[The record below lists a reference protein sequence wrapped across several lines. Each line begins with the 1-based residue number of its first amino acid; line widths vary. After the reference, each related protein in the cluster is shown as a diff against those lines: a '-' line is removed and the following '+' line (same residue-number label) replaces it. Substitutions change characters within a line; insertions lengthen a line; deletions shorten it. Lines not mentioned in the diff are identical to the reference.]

1 MSSNPIPL
9 PHNKQTTTSQQPVV
23 RVHSNISEP
32 SEPKSGTSNT
42 QKVHLISLGCPK
54 NRVDSE
60 VMVGKLYDGPYT
72 MVDDPELADV
82 VIVNTCSFIQPA
94 TEESIE
100 TILQMGQHKE
110 QAAKKGQKQK
120 LIVTGCMV
128 QRFGSALEEELP
140 EVDFFLG
147 TGEYHRIDTVIED
160 VFKRPLD
167 SQVRSYVDT
176 PMYIHDEMATRL
188 PSWKKHSAYLKI
200 SEGCN
205 HKCTFCIIP
214 TLRGKLRSRTMTSL
228 IEEAKNLVQLGVR
241 EINLVSQD
249 STAYGRDLSDGSN
262 LGELL
267 RGLAKIEDLRW
278 IRLHYAYPIGLPTGL
293 LEAIAEEEKVC
304 TYIDI
309 PLQHASGKM
318 LKSMK
323 RGVTRAGQERILDRI
338 RKAIPDVTIRTTFIV
353 GFPGETEDDF
363 NELCDF
369 VREQKFDRVGVFTY
383 CQEEGTAAY
392 ELTEQVDE
400 ATKNER
406 QRRLMTVQAA
416 ISKKQLGRHIG
427 KKMLVLVDGP
437 SEDHEWVKVGRLET
451 QAPDVDGVVFLDEA
465 PEWVEAGMFVEVEI
479 TQVSNYDLVGV
490 VLSEGPV

>member
-1 MSSNPIPL
+1 M
-9 PHNKQTTTSQQPVV
+9 
-23 RVHSNISEP
+23 
-32 SEPKSGTSNT
+32 
-42 QKVHLISLGCPK
+42 
-54 NRVDSE
+54 
-60 VMVGKLYDGPYT
+60 
-72 MVDDPELADV
+72 A
-82 VIVNTCSFIQPA
+82 VIWENFY
-94 TEESIE
+94 EDW
-100 TILQMGQHKE
+100 
-110 QAAKKGQKQK
+110 
-120 LIVTGCMV
+120 
-128 QRFGSALEEELP
+128 QR
-140 EVDFFLG
+140 
-147 TGEYHRIDTVIED
+147 
-160 VFKRPLD
+160 
-167 SQVRSYVDT
+167 
-176 PMYIHDEMATRL
+176 
-188 PSWKKHSAYLKI
+188 LKI
-200 SEGCN
+200 YAG
-205 HKCTFCIIP
+205 F
-214 TLRGKLRSRTMTSL
+214 
-228 IEEAKNLVQLGVR
+228 V
-241 EINLVSQD
+241 
-249 STAYGRDLSDGSN
+249 
-262 LGELL
+262 
-267 RGLAKIEDLRW
+267 
-278 IRLHYAYPIGLPTGL
+278 LHYAYPIGLPTGL

-406 QRRLMTVQAA
+406 QRRLMTVQVA

-451 QAPDVDGVVFLDEA
+451 QAPDVDGVVFLDEKLRN
-465 PEWVEAGMFVEVEI
+465 G
-479 TQVSNYDLVGV
+479 
-490 VLSEGPV
+490 